1 MARDPYEVLG
11 VPHGASEDEIKAAYR
26 RLAKKYHPDLNPGDQ
41 EAARR
46 MNEVNAAYD
55 QLKNPE
61 SYARQQQAEE
71 AARQQAQQQQD
82 PFAGFYGNFYGQT
95 DPGGQ
100 DSYYYYSGDDSGQQP
115 HRSSHR
121 PFRLFRLIIL
131 FMLLSNLLS
140 MCSYRRL
147 YRYPSYY
154 YYYYGSPYGYV
165 DGAEDAVPPGQE
177 TVPYSSESP
186 ENG

>member
-100 DSYYYYSGDDSGQQP
+100 DSYYYSGDDSGQQP
-115 HRSSHR
+115 HQSYHR

-131 FMLLSNLLS
+131 FMLHSNLLS
-140 MCSYRRL
+140 MCSYRRF
-147 YRYPSYY
+147 Y
-154 YYYYGSPYGYV
+154 YYYYGSPYSYA

-177 TVPYSSESP
+177 PVPYTSESP

>member
-41 EAARR
+41 EAARK

-55 QLKNPE
+55 QLKNPD

-71 AARQQAQQQQD
+71 TARQQAYQNAGD

-95 DPGGQ
+95 DNSGQ

-115 HRSSHR
+115 HRSYHR

-140 MCSYRRL
+140 MCSYRRF
-147 YRYPSYY
+147 YY
-154 YYYYGSPYGYV
+154 YYPGYGSYYGYEDYG
-165 DGAEDAVPPGQE
+165 DSAPSHGADDYYYGG
-177 TVPYSSESP
+177 SP

>member
-41 EAARR
+41 EAARK

-71 AARQQAQQQQD
+71 AARQQAQQNAGD

-95 DPGGQ
+95 DSSGQ
-100 DSYYYYSGDDSGQQP
+100 DNYYYYSGDDSGQQP
-115 HRSSHR
+115 HRSYHR

-140 MCSYRRL
+140 MCSYRRF
-147 YRYPSYY
+147 YY
-154 YYYYGSPYGYV
+154 YYPGYGSYYGYEDYG
-165 DGAEDAVPPGQE
+165 DSAPSHGADDYYYGG
-177 TVPYSSESP
+177 SP

>member
-115 HRSSHR
+115 HQSYHR

-140 MCSYRRL
+140 MCSYRRF
-147 YRYPSYY
+147 YYYYPSYGNDY
-154 YYYYGSPYGYV
+154 GYGEYGDSAPARGADDYYYGG
-165 DGAEDAVPPGQE
+165 
-177 TVPYSSESP
+177 SP